1 MVTDVHSVEE
11 ALAMSEVADVL
22 QIPAANSKHMDIIL
36 AAGSTGKAVKIKRAM
51 AFAMGN
57 DECC

>member
-36 AAGSTGKAVKIKRAM
+36 AAGSTGKAVKIKK
-51 AFAMGN
+51 GN
-57 DECC
+57 GFRHGK